1 MRKKLIVVMIF
12 ALALVL
18 AFSCFMIFSEL
29 SKSEKEK
36 DDFEKLEELV
46 SSESS
51 EQETENQPDEGEIKP
66 VSKRNLAPL
75 FEQNPDCIGWIYIE
89 GTTVD
94 YPVMYTPDEPQ
105 KYLRKNFEGEYAMS
119 GVPFLEGTRELSDDN
134 IVIYGH
140 NMLNGTMFSDITK
153 YAEKTYF
160 DEHRLIEFETAEGAK
175 LYDIFAVVLL
185 KDTDIW
191 YYFDSAINDE
201 HFYEMVD
208 EIIFRSLYE
217 TGIYP
222 EYGKQILTLSTCY
235 GENDEDRIIIIGTE
249 K

>member
-75 FEQNPDCIGWIYIE
+75 FEQNPDCIGWVFIE
-89 GTTVD
+89 DTNID
-94 YPVMYTPDEPQ
+94 YPVMYTPQEPQ
-105 KYLRKNFEGEYAMS
+105 KYLRKNFEGEYAIS
-119 GVPFLEGTRELSDDN
+119 GVPFMEGTRSLADDN

-140 NMLNGTMFSDITK
+140 NMKNGTMFSDITK

-160 DEHRLIEFETAEGAK
+160 DEHRLIEFETAEGVK